1 VRRQN
6 RRRCG
11 SLENVPATEAML
23 WLVEQNPLPDDEVR
37 FSPIT
42 AASPT
47 AS

>member
-1 VRRQN
+1 VRREN

-11 SLENVPATEAML
+11 SLENAPSEQAMM

-47 AS
+47 SS